1 MSTMIDMIKN
11 VDKEVAEVLDQK
23 HKCENMYNEI
33 IEKKKELELLAETY
47 NKELLKYKKMLRLQ

>member
-1 MSTMIDMIKN
+1 MSKMIDMIKN

-47 NKELLKYKKMLRLQ
+47 NKELSKYKKMLRLQ